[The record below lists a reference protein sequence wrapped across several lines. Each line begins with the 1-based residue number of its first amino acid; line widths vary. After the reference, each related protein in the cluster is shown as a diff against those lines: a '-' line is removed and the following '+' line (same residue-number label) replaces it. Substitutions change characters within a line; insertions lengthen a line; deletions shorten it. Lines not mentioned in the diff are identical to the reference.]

1 MIKWVGKE
9 NGIGMRKLKVF
20 FSSLQWLAFI
30 IASSIVAPIAIA
42 ALYGMDPTQ
51 TASFVQ
57 RTFLVLGLS
66 GMVQV
71 YFGHRL
77 PINEGP
83 AGLWWGVFIIYAG
96 LGPTLYGSG
105 EETLRAIEAGILV
118 SGILFMLLSI
128 LGIIDRLSKLF
139 TPVVTGTYLILL
151 SLQLSGSFL
160 NGIFG
165 VGYRGSEAVNLK
177 IFVICLF
184 TIIFTFLFAEK
195 GPRKLRQYSV
205 LISLA
210 LGWIIFAIFGLTEP
224 TKVTSDK
231 WIEVPKLFAFG
242 NPVFDSGMIATSI
255 LVTLLLLTNLI
266 ASVRVVE
273 QVLQSQNIPLEK
285 TRYRPAGFMAGIN
298 QLFAG
303 LFSAVAPVPIS
314 GAAGFI
320 ATTKIN
326 TRLPFIVGSF
336 ILVGISFFPKVMNFV
351 SGLPAPVGYATVFII
366 FANLMLPALAAFEN
380 LENSSRSRLIIVLSL
395 FVGVGSMFVPSDAFK
410 DVPPILTSILNNGL
424 VLGTVVAILI
434 EQTISRLGSKK
445 KERA

>member
-1 MIKWVGKE
+1 
-9 NGIGMRKLKVF
+9 MRKLKVF

-42 ALYGMDPTQ
+42 NLYGMDTAE
-51 TASFVQ
+51 TASFVA

-66 GMVQV
+66 GLVQV

-128 LGIIDRLSKLF
+128 FGIIDRLSKLF

-165 VGYRGSEAVNLK
+165 VGYRGEETVNLK
-177 IFVICLF
+177 IASICLF
-184 TIIFTFLFAEK
+184 IILFTFLFAEK
-195 GPRKLRQYSV
+195 GPRALRQYSV

-210 LGWIIFAIFGLTEP
+210 LGWIIFAVFGLTEP
-224 TKVTSDK
+224 NKVTSNQL
-231 WIEVPKLFAFG
+231 IEVPRIFIFG

-266 ASVRVVE
+266 ASIRVVE
-273 QVLQSQNIPLEK
+273 QVLQSQNIQLEK
-285 TRYRPAGFMAGIN
+285 TRFRPAGFMAGIN
-298 QLFAG
+298 QIFAG

-336 ILVGISFFPKVMNFV
+336 ILVGISFFPKIMNFV
-351 SGLPAPVGYATVFII
+351 SGLPAPIGYATVFII

-380 LENSSRSRLIIVLSL
+380 LANKSRSRMMIVFSL

-424 VLGTVVAILI
+424 VLGTVVAILT
-434 EQTISRLGSKK
+434 EQTVERLGSKK

>member
-1 MIKWVGKE
+1 M
-9 NGIGMRKLKVF
+9 KVF

-30 IASSIVAPIAIA
+30 IASSVVAPIAIA
-42 ALYGMDPTQ
+42 ALYGMDPGE
-51 TASFVQ
+51 TARFVQ
-57 RTFLVLGLS
+57 RTFFVLGIS
-66 GMVQV
+66 GLVQV

-105 EETLRAIEAGILV
+105 EETLRVIEAGILV
-118 SGILFMLLSI
+118 SGFLFMLLSA
-128 LGIIDRLSKLF
+128 LGIIERLSTLF

-165 VGYRGSEAVNLK
+165 VGYQGSETVDLK
-177 IFVICLF
+177 ILVICLF
-184 TIIFTFLFAEK
+184 LIVFTFVFAEK
-195 GPRKLRQYSV
+195 GPRAIRQYSI

-210 LGWIIFAIFGLTEP
+210 LGWAIFAMFGLTEK
-224 TKVTSDK
+224 TNATSDK
-231 WIEVPKLFAFG
+231 WIEVPDLFAFG
-242 NPVFDSGMIATSI
+242 LPTFDGGMVTTSI
-255 LVTLLLLTNLI
+255 LVTLLLLTNMI

-273 QVLQSQNIPLEK
+273 QVLQSQKVPLEK
-285 TRYRPAGFMAGIN
+285 TRYRQAGFMAGIN

-326 TRLPFIVGSF
+326 SRLPFIVGSF
-336 ILVGISFFPKVMNFV
+336 ILVGISFLPTVMNFL

-380 LENSSRSRLIIVLSL
+380 LQGSSHSRMIVVFSL
-395 FVGVGSMFVPSDAFK
+395 FVGVGSMFVPSAAFK
-410 DVPPILTSILNNGL
+410 DAPPMLTSILNNGL
-424 VLGTVVAILI
+424 VLGTVVAIII
-434 EQTISRLGSKK
+434 EQTLTRLGSKK
-445 KERA
+445 KARA

>member
-1 MIKWVGKE
+1 M
-9 NGIGMRKLKVF
+9 KVF

-30 IASSIVAPIAIA
+30 IASSVVAPIAIA
-42 ALYGMDPTQ
+42 ALYGMDPGE
-51 TASFVQ
+51 TARFVQ
-57 RTFLVLGLS
+57 RTFFVLGIS
-66 GMVQV
+66 GLVQV

-105 EETLRAIEAGILV
+105 EETLRVIEAGILV
-118 SGILFMLLSI
+118 SGFLFMLLSA
-128 LGIIDRLSKLF
+128 LGIIERLSTLF

-165 VGYRGSEAVNLK
+165 VGYQGSETVDLK
-177 IFVICLF
+177 ILVICLF
-184 TIIFTFLFAEK
+184 LIFFTFVFAEK
-195 GPRKLRQYSV
+195 GPRAIRQYSI

-210 LGWIIFAIFGLTEP
+210 LGWAIFAMFGLTEK
-224 TKVTSDK
+224 TNATSDK
-231 WIEVPKLFAFG
+231 WIEVPDLFAFG
-242 NPVFDSGMIATSI
+242 LPTFDGGMVTTSI
-255 LVTLLLLTNLI
+255 LVTLLLLTNMI

-273 QVLQSQNIPLEK
+273 QVLQSQKVPLEK
-285 TRYRPAGFMAGIN
+285 TRYRQAGFMAGIN

-326 TRLPFIVGSF
+326 SRLPFIVGSF
-336 ILVGISFFPKVMNFV
+336 ILVGISFLPTVMNFL

-380 LENSSRSRLIIVLSL
+380 LQGSSHSRMIVVFSL
-395 FVGVGSMFVPSDAFK
+395 FVGVGSMFVPSAAFK
-410 DVPPILTSILNNGL
+410 DAPPMLTSILNNGL
-424 VLGTVVAILI
+424 VLGTVVAIII
-434 EQTISRLGSKK
+434 EQTLTRLGSKK
-445 KERA
+445 KARA

>member
-1 MIKWVGKE
+1 
-9 NGIGMRKLKVF
+9 MRNLKVLLR
-20 FSSLQWLAFI
+20 SLQWLAFI
-30 IASSIVAPIAIA
+30 VASSIVAPIAIA
-42 ALYGMDPTQ
+42 ALYGMDPNE
-51 TASFVQ
+51 TARFVQ

-118 SGILFMLLSI
+118 SGFLFMILSVS
-128 LGIIDRLSKLF
+128 GIIDRLSKLF

-160 NGIFG
+160 NGILG
-165 VGYRGSEAVNLK
+165 VGYRGEESVNLK

-184 TIIFTFLFAEK
+184 IILFTFIFAEK
-195 GPRKLRQYSV
+195 GPRAFRQYSV

-210 LGWIIFAIFGLTEP
+210 LGWGVFAILGLTEP
-224 TKVTSDK
+224 SKVKTNK
-231 WIEVPKLFAFG
+231 WLEVPELFSFG
-242 NPVFDSGMIATSI
+242 QPLFDSGMIATSV

-266 ASVRVVE
+266 ASIKVVE
-273 QVLQSQNIPLEK
+273 QVLLSQNRPVEK
-285 TRYRPAGFMAGIN
+285 TRFRPAGFMAGIN
-298 QLFAG
+298 QIFAG

-326 TRLPFIVGSF
+326 TRLPFIVGSA
-336 ILVGISFFPKVMNFV
+336 ILVAISFLPKVMNFL

-366 FANLMLPALAAFEN
+366 FANLMLPALTAFEQ
-380 LENSSRSRLIIVLSL
+380 LENRSTSRMIIVLSL
-395 FVGVGSMFVPSDAFK
+395 FVGVGSMFVPSEAFK
-410 DVPPILTSILNNGL
+410 DMPPVLTSILNNGL
-424 VLGTVVAILI
+424 ILGTVVAIVI
-434 EQTISRLGSKK
+434 EQFVSRLGSKNT
-445 KERA
+445 ERA

>member
-1 MIKWVGKE
+1 
-9 NGIGMRKLKVF
+9 MRILKVF
-20 FSSLQWLAFI
+20 FSSIQWLAFI

-42 ALYGMDPTQ
+42 ALYGMDPVE

-66 GMVQV
+66 CLIQV

-83 AGLWWGVFIIYAG
+83 AGLWWGVFIIYAS

-105 EETLRAIEAGILV
+105 EVTLRAIEAGILV

-128 LGIIDRLSKLF
+128 FGIIDRLSKLF

-165 VGYRGSEAVNLK
+165 VGYRGAETVNLK
-177 IFVICLF
+177 IAGICLF
-184 TIIFTFLFAEK
+184 IILFTFVFAEK
-195 GPRKLRQYSV
+195 GPRALRQYSV

-210 LGWIIFAIFGLTEP
+210 LGWIIFAVLGLIEP
-224 TKVTSDK
+224 TKVTSTK
-231 WIEVPKLFAFG
+231 WIEVPEIFPFG
-242 NPVFDSGMIATSI
+242 QPIFDSGMITTSI

-266 ASVRVVE
+266 ASVKVVE
-273 QVLQSQNIPLEK
+273 QVLQSQKVSLEK
-285 TRYRPAGFMAGIN
+285 TRFRPAGFMAGIN
-298 QLFAG
+298 QMLAG

-336 ILVGISFFPKVMNFV
+336 ILVGISFLPKVMNFV

-366 FANLMLPALAAFEN
+366 FANLMLPSLAMFEN
-380 LENSSRSRLIIVLSL
+380 LEYKYKSRLIIVFSL
-395 FVGVGSMFVPSDAFK
+395 FVGVGAMFVPSEAFA

-424 VLGTVVAILI
+424 VLGTLVAVLI
-434 EQTISRLGSKK
+434 EQTVSRLGSKK
-445 KERA
+445 KERV

>member
-1 MIKWVGKE
+1 M
-9 NGIGMRKLKVF
+9 KVF

-42 ALYGMDPTQ
+42 ALYGMDASE
-51 TASFVQ
+51 TASFVS

-66 GMVQV
+66 GLVQV

-118 SGILFMLLSI
+118 SGILFMLLSV

-165 VGYRGSEAVNLK
+165 VGYRGEETVNLK
-177 IFVICLF
+177 IAGICLF
-184 TIIFTFLFAEK
+184 IVLFTFVFAEK
-195 GPRKLRQYSV
+195 GPRVLRQYSV

-210 LGWIIFAIFGLTEP
+210 LGWIIFAVFGLTEP
-224 TKVTSDK
+224 VKITSNK
-231 WIEVPKLFAFG
+231 LMEVPPVFAFG
-242 NPVFDSGMIATSI
+242 KPVFDSGMIATSI

-273 QVLQSQNIPLEK
+273 QVLQSQNIKLAK

-298 QLFAG
+298 QMLAG

-336 ILVGISFFPKVMNFV
+336 ILVVISFFPKIMNFV
-351 SGLPAPVGYATVFII
+351 SGLPAPIGYATVFII
-366 FANLMLPALAAFEN
+366 FANLMLPALAGFEN
-380 LENSSRSRLIIVLSL
+380 LVNKSQSRMIIVFSL
-395 FVGVGSMFVPSDAFK
+395 FVGVGSMFVPSSAFQ
-410 DVPPILTSILNNGL
+410 DVPPILTSVLNNGL

-434 EQTISRLGSKK
+434 EQTVTKLGAKK
-445 KERA
+445 RESA

>member
-1 MIKWVGKE
+1 M
-9 NGIGMRKLKVF
+9 KVF

-30 IASSIVAPIAIA
+30 IASCVVAPIAIA
-42 ALYGMDPTQ
+42 ALYGMDPGE
-51 TASFVQ
+51 TARFVQ
-57 RTFLVLGLS
+57 RTFFVLGIS
-66 GMVQV
+66 GLVQV

-105 EETLRAIEAGILV
+105 EETLRVIEAGILV
-118 SGILFMLLSI
+118 SGFLFMLLSA
-128 LGIIDRLSKLF
+128 LGIIERLSTLF

-165 VGYRGSEAVNLK
+165 VGYQWSETVDLK
-177 IFVICLF
+177 ILVICLF
-184 TIIFTFLFAEK
+184 LIFFTFVFAEK
-195 GPRKLRQYSV
+195 GPRAIRQYSI

-210 LGWIIFAIFGLTEP
+210 LGWAIFAMFGLTEK
-224 TKVTSDK
+224 TNATSDK
-231 WIEVPKLFAFG
+231 WIEVPDLFAFG
-242 NPVFDSGMIATSI
+242 LPTFDGGMVTTSI
-255 LVTLLLLTNLI
+255 LVTLLLLTNMI

-273 QVLQSQNIPLEK
+273 QVLQSQKVPLEK
-285 TRYRPAGFMAGIN
+285 TRYRQAGFMAGIN

-326 TRLPFIVGSF
+326 SRLPFIVGSF
-336 ILVGISFFPKVMNFV
+336 ILVGISFLPTVMNFL

-366 FANLMLPALAAFEN
+366 FANLMLPA
-380 LENSSRSRLIIVLSL
+380 
-395 FVGVGSMFVPSDAFK
+395 
-410 DVPPILTSILNNGL
+410 
-424 VLGTVVAILI
+424 
-434 EQTISRLGSKK
+434 
-445 KERA
+445 

>member
-1 MIKWVGKE
+1 M
-9 NGIGMRKLKVF
+9 KVF

-30 IASSIVAPIAIA
+30 IASSVVAPIAIA
-42 ALYGMDPTQ
+42 ALYGMDPGE
-51 TASFVQ
+51 TARFVQ
-57 RTFLVLGLS
+57 RTFFVLGIS
-66 GMVQV
+66 GLVQV

-96 LGPTLYGSG
+96 WGPTLYGSG
-105 EETLRAIEAGILV
+105 EETLRVIEAGILV
-118 SGILFMLLSI
+118 SGFLFMLLSA
-128 LGIIDRLSKLF
+128 LGIIERLSTLF

-165 VGYRGSEAVNLK
+165 VGYQGSETVDLK
-177 IFVICLF
+177 ILVICLF
-184 TIIFTFLFAEK
+184 LIVFTFVFAEK
-195 GPRKLRQYSV
+195 GPRAIRQYSI

-210 LGWIIFAIFGLTEP
+210 LGWAIFAMFGLTEK
-224 TKVTSDK
+224 TNATSDK
-231 WIEVPKLFAFG
+231 WIEVPDLFAFG
-242 NPVFDSGMIATSI
+242 LPTFDGGMVTTSI
-255 LVTLLLLTNLI
+255 LVTLLLLTNMI

-273 QVLQSQNIPLEK
+273 QVLQSQKVPLEK
-285 TRYRPAGFMAGIN
+285 TRYRQAGFMAGIN

-326 TRLPFIVGSF
+326 SRLPFIVGSF
-336 ILVGISFFPKVMNFV
+336 ILVGISFLPTVMNFL

-380 LENSSRSRLIIVLSL
+380 LQGSSHSRMIVVFSL
-395 FVGVGSMFVPSDAFK
+395 FVGVGSMFVPSAAFK
-410 DVPPILTSILNNGL
+410 DAPPMLTSILNNGL
-424 VLGTVVAILI
+424 VLGTVVAIII
-434 EQTISRLGSKK
+434 EQTLTRLGSKK
-445 KERA
+445 KARA

>member
-1 MIKWVGKE
+1 
-9 NGIGMRKLKVF
+9 MRKLKVF

-42 ALYGMDPTQ
+42 AIYGMDPAQ

-66 GMVQV
+66 CLVQV

-96 LGPTLYGSG
+96 LGPTLYGSS

-128 LGIIDRLSKLF
+128 FGIIDRLSKLF

-160 NGIFG
+160 KGIFG
-165 VGYRGSEAVNLK
+165 VGYRGVEAVNLK
-177 IFVICLF
+177 IFVICLLL
-184 TIIFTFLFAEK
+184 ILFTFLFAEK
-195 GPRKLRQYSV
+195 GPRAIRQYSV

-231 WIEVPKLFAFG
+231 WIEVPTLFVFG
-242 NPVFDSGMIATSI
+242 NPIFDSGMIATSI

-273 QVLQSQNIPLEK
+273 QVLQSQHISLEK

-298 QLFAG
+298 QLLAG

-336 ILVGISFFPKVMNFV
+336 ILVGISFFPRIMNFV

-380 LENSSRSRLIIVLSL
+380 LENKSRSRLIIVFSL
-395 FVGVGSMFVPSDAFK
+395 FVGVGSMFVPSEAFK
-410 DVPPILTSILNNGL
+410 NVPPILTSILNNGL

-434 EQTISRLGSKK
+434 EQTISKLSSKK

>member
-1 MIKWVGKE
+1 M
-9 NGIGMRKLKVF
+9 KVF

-42 ALYGMDPTQ
+42 AIYGMDPAQ

-66 GMVQV
+66 CLVQV

-96 LGPTLYGSG
+96 LGPTLYGSS

-128 LGIIDRLSKLF
+128 FGIIDRLSKLF

-160 NGIFG
+160 KGIFG
-165 VGYRGSEAVNLK
+165 VGYRGVEAVNLK
-177 IFVICLF
+177 IFVICLLL
-184 TIIFTFLFAEK
+184 ILFTFLFAEK
-195 GPRKLRQYSV
+195 GPRAIRQYSV

-231 WIEVPKLFAFG
+231 WIEVPTLFVFG
-242 NPVFDSGMIATSI
+242 NPIFDSGMIATSI

-273 QVLQSQNIPLEK
+273 QVLQSQHISLEK

-298 QLFAG
+298 QLLAG

-336 ILVGISFFPKVMNFV
+336 ILVGISFFPRIMNFV

-380 LENSSRSRLIIVLSL
+380 LENKSRSRLIIVFSL
-395 FVGVGSMFVPSDAFK
+395 FVGVGSMFVPSEAFK
-410 DVPPILTSILNNGL
+410 NVPPILTSILNNGL

-434 EQTISRLGSKK
+434 EQTISKLSSKK